1 MKFNT
6 TWHTKPHINSNI
18 ILQSK
23 HFMHDINY
31 LAEQNFKKTTRNA
44 TDECYKTLQVFN
56 ENKLFYLQVNFC

>member
-1 MKFNT
+1 MKFDT

-31 LAEQNFKKTTRNA
+31 LAAQNFKKTTRNA
-44 TDECYKTLQVFN
+44 TDECYKTLQVF
-56 ENKLFYLQVNFC
+56 